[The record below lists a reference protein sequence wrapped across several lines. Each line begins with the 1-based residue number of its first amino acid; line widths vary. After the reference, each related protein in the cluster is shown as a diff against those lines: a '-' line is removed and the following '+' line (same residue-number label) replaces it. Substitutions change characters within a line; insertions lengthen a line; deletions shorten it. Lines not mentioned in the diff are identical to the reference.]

1 MKKAFRIFA
10 ALTLLTVY
18 LATTVNAS
26 AVSLLCRCT
35 HHHAAAGH
43 VHCVHCHDS
52 AHADCKC
59 PVDGYAFAD
68 GCACNHDHST
78 SVDTYVGPRT
88 SDDDDSERGTSD
100 PVADALLP
108 SDGEPTQQL
117 SQHGTAYGYLPP
129 HADGTAARG
138 ISLRAPPASM

>member
-10 ALTLLTVY
+10 AFTLLTVY

-26 AVSLLCRCT
+26 AVSLLCRCP

-59 PVDGYAFAD
+59 PVDGYAFDD
-68 GCACNHDHST
+68 GCVCDHDHST
-78 SVDTYVGPRT
+78 SVATYLGPRT
-88 SDDDDSERGTSD
+88 SDDDDSGRNTINPIS
-100 PVADALLP
+100 AALLP
-108 SDGEPTQQL
+108 SEPR
-117 SQHGTAYGYLPP
+117 P
-129 HADGTAARG
+129 ADVASSPRLLDEHPAPRIGDIIARG
-138 ISLRAPPASM
+138 LSLRAPPASI